1 LLPGPLLGTRPTV
14 ICLAVV
20 TTPASCAV
28 DLPCEAGLP
37 RRAPPE
43 ERGRDYP

>member
-28 DLPCEAGLP
+28 DLAM
-37 RRAPPE
+37 
-43 ERGRDYP
+43 RGRPTAACPT